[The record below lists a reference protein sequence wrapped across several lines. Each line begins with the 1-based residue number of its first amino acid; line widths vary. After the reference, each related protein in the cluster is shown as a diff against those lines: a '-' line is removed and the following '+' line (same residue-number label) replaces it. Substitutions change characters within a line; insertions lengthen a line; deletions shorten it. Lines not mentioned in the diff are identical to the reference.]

1 MADLTITQVSKKYG
15 LTTDTL
21 RYYERIGLLPP
32 IPRKSN
38 GNRYFPR
45 EILDWIELV
54 VCLRQ
59 AGVPIEKLID
69 YAHLLA
75 VGDASLKAREDLLQE
90 QLDSLKQKRKSL
102 DNSIDRLTC
111 KIDLYKTGKI
121 KDSKN
126 YFVELKRKGSS
137 NNEE

>member
-69 YAHLLA
+69 YARLLA
-75 VGDASLKAREDLLQE
+75 LGDASLKAREDLLQE

-126 YFVELKRKGSS
+126 YFVDLKRKGSS
-137 NNEE
+137 NNEK

>member
-69 YAHLLA
+69 YARLLA
-75 VGDASLKAREDLLQE
+75 LGDASLKAREDLLQE
-90 QLDSLKQKRKSL
+90 QLDSLKQKKRAL
-102 DNSIDRLTC
+102 IIQLTALLV
-111 KIDLYKTGKI
+111 K
-121 KDSKN
+121 
-126 YFVELKRKGSS
+126 
-137 NNEE
+137 

>member
-32 IPRKSN
+32 IPRRSN
-38 GNRYFPR
+38 GNRYYPQ
-45 EILDWIELV
+45 EILDWVELV

-75 VGDASLKAREDLLQE
+75 LGDASLKAREELLEE
-90 QLDSLKQKRKSL
+90 QLEGLKQKRREL
-102 DNSIDRLTC
+102 DSSIDRLTY
-111 KIDLYKTGKI
+111 KIDLYKTGKV

-126 YFVELKRKGSS
+126 YFVDLKRKESS